1 MMIIMLTSQYD
12 DHHTC
17 WQEDQTDFAS
27 TGSTYR
33 NRAYKRQRCKS
44 MTTTVATAPTQTV
57 QPLTGKV
64 VALLAGLAA
73 ISMLSTNII
82 LPAFPAIGEDLGVS
96 ARELGLTLSSFF
108 ITFALGQLVVGP
120 LADRYGRKKLVLG
133 GLCIF
138 VVGTVIA
145 GLASTLD
152 MLIAGRIIQALGVC
166 AASVLSRAI
175 ARDLFEGET
184 LARALSLTMI
194 ATAAAPGFSPLLG
207 SLLSAT
213 LGWRAIFILVGL
225 AAVALAFFYVQSLG
239 ETHPVDRRAPHST
252 RSVVLAYR
260 KLALD
265 TRFILPAVSMSLL
278 MSGLFASFAAAPA
291 ILMKG
296 IGLTSLQTGLYFA
309 ATVFVVFAAGMAA
322 PRLAHR
328 HGSRIITLLGI
339 ACAMAGGGLLLV
351 GPADPSLGWYALS
364 MVTFLWGMGLAN
376 PLGTAIAMQPFGR
389 EAGMTSALLGF
400 ISMGAA
406 ALTTWL
412 ASVLTFAPV
421 TTLGGIQATACLIA
435 WVLFVLRGSLAK

>member
-1 MMIIMLTSQYD
+1 MEARTSLAITAKQP
-12 DHHTC
+12 H
-17 WQEDQTDFAS
+17 AS
-27 TGSTYR
+27 T
-33 NRAYKRQRCKS
+33 
-44 MTTTVATAPTQTV
+44 

-82 LPAFPAIGEDLGVS
+82 LPAFADIGEDLGVT

-120 LADRYGRKKLVLG
+120 LADRYGRQKLVLG
-133 GLCIF
+133 GLSVF

-145 GLASTLD
+145 GLATTLD
-152 MLIAGRIIQALGVC
+152 VLIAGRVVQALGVC

-194 ATAAAPGFSPLLG
+194 ATAAAPGFSPLAG
-207 SLLSAT
+207 SVLSVT

-225 AAVALAFFYVQSLG
+225 AAVVLAFFYVRDLG
-239 ETHPVDRRAPHST
+239 ETHPADHRAPHSAK
-252 RSVVLAYR
+252 SVVLAYGR
-260 KLALD
+260 LALD
-265 TRFILPAVSMSLL
+265 KRFILPALSMSLL

-291 ILMKG
+291 ILMQG

-309 ATVFVVFAAGMAA
+309 STVFVVFAAGMAA

-328 HGSRIITLLGI
+328 HGARIATLVGI

-351 GPADPSLGWYALS
+351 GPAAPGLGWYALS
-364 MVTFLWGMGLAN
+364 MITFLWGMGLAN
-376 PLGTAIAMQPFGR
+376 PLGTAITMGPFGK
-389 EAGMTSALLGF
+389 EAGMASALLGF
-400 ISMGAA
+400 LSMGAA

-412 ASVLTFAPV
+412 ASVLSFAPV
-421 TTLGGIQATACLIA
+421 TTLGGIQTTVCLVA
-435 WVLFVLRGSLAK
+435 LVLFLFRGRL

>member
-1 MMIIMLTSQYD
+1 MEARPSLAITGRQP
-12 DHHTC
+12 H
-17 WQEDQTDFAS
+17 AS
-27 TGSTYR
+27 T
-33 NRAYKRQRCKS
+33 
-44 MTTTVATAPTQTV
+44 

-82 LPAFPAIGEDLGVS
+82 LPAFAAIGEDLGVT

-120 LADRYGRKKLVLG
+120 LADRYGRQKLVLG
-133 GLCIF
+133 GLSVF

-152 MLIAGRIIQALGVC
+152 VLIAGRVVQALGVC

-194 ATAAAPGFSPLLG
+194 ATAAAPGFSPLAG
-207 SLLSAT
+207 SVLAVT

-225 AAVALAFFYVQSLG
+225 AAVALAFFYVRDLG
-239 ETHPVDRRAPHST
+239 ETHPADRRAPHSAK
-252 RSVVLAYR
+252 SVVLAYR
-260 KLALD
+260 RLVLD
-265 TRFILPAVSMSLL
+265 RRFILPALSMSLL

-291 ILMKG
+291 ILMQG
-296 IGLTSLQTGLYFA
+296 IGLTSVQTGLYFA
-309 ATVFVVFAAGMAA
+309 STVFVVFAAGMAA

-328 HGSRIITLLGI
+328 HGARVITLLGI
-339 ACAMAGGGLLLV
+339 ACAMIGGGLLLV
-351 GPADPSLGWYALS
+351 GPAVPGLWWYALS

-376 PLGTAIAMQPFGR
+376 PLGTAITMGPFGK
-389 EAGMTSALLGF
+389 EAGMASALLGF
-400 ISMGAA
+400 LSMGAA

-412 ASVLTFAPV
+412 ASVLSFAPV
-421 TTLGGIQATACLIA
+421 TTLGGIQATACLVA
-435 WVLFVLRGSLAK
+435 LVLFLLRGRL

>member
-1 MMIIMLTSQYD
+1 MEARTSLAITATQP
-12 DHHTC
+12 H
-17 WQEDQTDFAS
+17 AS
-27 TGSTYR
+27 T
-33 NRAYKRQRCKS
+33 
-44 MTTTVATAPTQTV
+44 

-82 LPAFPAIGEDLGVS
+82 LPAFADIGEDLGVT

-120 LADRYGRKKLVLG
+120 LADRYGRQKLVLG
-133 GLCIF
+133 GLSVF

-145 GLASTLD
+145 GLATTLD
-152 MLIAGRIIQALGVC
+152 VLIAGRVVQALGVC

-194 ATAAAPGFSPLLG
+194 ATAAAPGFSPLAG
-207 SLLSAT
+207 SVLSVT

-225 AAVALAFFYVQSLG
+225 AAVVLAFFYVRDLG
-239 ETHPVDRRAPHST
+239 ETHPADRRAPHSAK
-252 RSVVLAYR
+252 SVVLAYGR
-260 KLALD
+260 LALD
-265 TRFILPAVSMSLL
+265 RRFILPALSMSLL

-328 HGSRIITLLGI
+328 HGARIITLAGI
-339 ACAMAGGGLLLV
+339 ACAMIGGGLLLI
-351 GPADPSLGWYALS
+351 GPAAPALGWYALS
-364 MVTFLWGMGLAN
+364 MITFLWGMGLAN
-376 PLGTAIAMQPFGR
+376 PLGTAITMGPFGK
-389 EAGMTSALLGF
+389 EAGMASALLGF
-400 ISMGAA
+400 LSMGAA

-412 ASVLTFAPV
+412 ASVLSFAPV
-421 TTLGGIQATACLIA
+421 TTLGGIQATACLVA
-435 WVLFVLRGSLAK
+435 LVLFLLRGRL